1 MCTAVVGGFAAYYS
15 KIQAEQSKIQAEQS
29 KIQSYHTAREAD
41 VAAFEAK
48 LITQE
53 EYYRRHPEDKPAI
66 SIKNKD

>member
-1 MCTAVVGGFAAYYS
+1 MYRNVYNCGGAYYS
-15 KIQAEQSKIQAEQS
+15 KIQ
-29 KIQSYHTAREAD
+29 SYNTAREVD

-66 SIKNKD
+66 PIKKKKY